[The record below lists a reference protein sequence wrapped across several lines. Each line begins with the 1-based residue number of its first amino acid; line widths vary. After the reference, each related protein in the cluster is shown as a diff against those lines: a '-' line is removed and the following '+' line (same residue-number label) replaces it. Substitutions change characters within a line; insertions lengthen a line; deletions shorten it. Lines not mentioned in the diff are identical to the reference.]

1 MSALCYELITLTV
14 AVIVLIITWK
24 YLGIA
29 RLPIRSTYVNIAN
42 IKAIKPSASTESV
55 GGLG

>member
-42 IKAIKPSASTESV
+42 IKAIQPSASTESV
-55 GGLG
+55 GLD